1 MTAFFFPKSKS
12 EEVANRQQYSV
23 ECAKRDAFLSEI
35 RDFNAETSDNY
46 SPKTEE
52 IMEKFFNNM
61 EREFN
66 LLKSKMSEDG
76 LG

>member
-1 MTAFFFPKSKS
+1 VTAFFFPKSKS
-12 EEVANRQQYSV
+12 EEVANRQQFSV
-23 ECAKRDAFLSEI
+23 KCAKWDAFLSEI
-35 RDFNAETSDNY
+35 TDFNAETSDNY

-66 LLKSKMSEDG
+66 LLKSKMSQDG

>member
-12 EEVANRQQYSV
+12 EEVA
-23 ECAKRDAFLSEI
+23 KREQFAVNSAERDSLLCEI
-35 RDFNAETSDNY
+35 REYNAETSDNY

-52 IMEKFFNNM
+52 IMEKFFSTM

-66 LLKSKMSEDG
+66 LLKSKMSQDG

>member
-1 MTAFFFPKSKS
+1 VTAFFFPKSKS
-12 EEVANRQQYSV
+12 EEVAKRENFS
-23 ECAKRDAFLSEI
+23 AKSAKWDASLCEI
-35 RDFNAETSDNY
+35 RDFNAETSDKY

-52 IMEKFFNNM
+52 IMEKFFNKI
-61 EREFN
+61 EKEFN

>member
-1 MTAFFFPKSKS
+1 MTAFFFPKSKT
-12 EEVANRQQYSV
+12 EEAAKIEEFSVKSANWD
-23 ECAKRDAFLSEI
+23 AKLNEI
-35 RDFNAETSDNY
+35 REYNAKTSDNY

-52 IMEKFFNNM
+52 NMEKFFNKL

-66 LLKSKMSEDG
+66 LLKSKMSQDG

>member
-12 EEVANRQQYSV
+12 EEVANRQHFSV
-23 ECAKRDAFLSEI
+23 NCAKWDAFLSEI

-66 LLKSKMSEDG
+66 LLKSKISKDG

>member
-12 EEVANRQQYSV
+12 AEVAKREQFAVNSANRDSLL
-23 ECAKRDAFLSEI
+23 CEI
-35 RDFNAETSDNY
+35 RDYNAETSDNY

-66 LLKSKMSEDG
+66 LLKSKMSQDG